1 MFDAF
6 CITSIKLLIKLYFYV
21 MSYQLK
27 NAFDKLFDDLMED
40 KTREMEPAKVSRDRK
55 NTAVFLLSISSISHL
70 QMSVLMSARTGSV
83 HSSAPTSKASAF
95 MDDLS

>member
-1 MFDAF
+1 
-6 CITSIKLLIKLYFYV
+6 

-40 KTREMEPAKVSRDRK
+40 KTREMEPAEVSRDRK
-55 NTAVFLLSISSISHL
+55 NTAVFFTVDLIHPSDL
-70 QMSVLMSARTGSV
+70 QMSVLMSTRTGSV
-83 HSSAPTSKASAF
+83 HSSAPTSKASAL